1 MIIHI
6 CGPIASG
13 KSTLANE
20 LKQTYKNK
28 IIVMDLDDLLNK
40 FVKRHKFTI
49 KSYQKY
55 IYSYIYKHKNKPIIF
70 VGINQ
75 DMGRSTNVY
84 DVVPDY
90 KLFINLNVKENVK
103 RRFIR
108 DYKEDIKYFFLWNY
122 DKTNPSSN
130 KIYNMWIKNEK
141 MHTKRLKT
149 IIEEISPSGLKK
161 DINKFRNKYKKLG
174 YNFMKYDTIIQFIKK
189 LFKSL

>member
-20 LKQTYKNK
+20 LKQKYKNK
-28 IIVMDLDDLLNK
+28 ITVMDLDDLLNK
-40 FVKRHKFTI
+40 FVKKHKFTI
-49 KSYQKY
+49 KSYQQY
-55 IYSYIYKHKNKPIIF
+55 IYDYIDKHKNKPIIF

-75 DMGRSTNVY
+75 DMGRSKNVY
-84 DVVPDY
+84 DIVADY

-108 DYKEDIKYFFLWNY
+108 DYKEDIKFFFLWNY
-122 DKTNPSSN
+122 DGTNPSSN
-130 KIYNMWIKNEK
+130 KIYDMWIKDEK
-141 MHTKRLKT
+141 MHTKRLKK
-149 IIEEISPSGLKK
+149 IIEEMSPLGLEL

-174 YNFMKYDTIIQFIKK
+174 YKFMKSNTIIKFMQKCI
-189 LFKSL
+189 LI